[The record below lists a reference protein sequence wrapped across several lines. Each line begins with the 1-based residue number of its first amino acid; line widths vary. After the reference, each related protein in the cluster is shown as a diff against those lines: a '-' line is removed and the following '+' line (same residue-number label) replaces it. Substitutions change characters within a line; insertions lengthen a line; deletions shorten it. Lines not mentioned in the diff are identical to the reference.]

1 MNKLR
6 LFLLFVFVF
15 LNTTAQNPNSHVIE
29 SLKIVSDSI
38 TNIKKEISREEFS
51 KLGYQFIKKLDSI
64 IKRNKNINNNS
75 NQYRYNW

>member
-15 LNTTAQNPNSHVIE
+15 LNTTAQNPNSQVIE

-64 IKRNKNINNNS
+64 IKRNKNINNKN
-75 NQYRYNW
+75 